1 MRKKEYEQKLIQR
14 LAQRNEGY
22 YKQMMKVLMS
32 KEKFFGLTAR
42 AAEINTILEEDMGI
56 RIAGN
61 VNEHGRE
68 IYIKGETVRHIR
80 NFKKRK

>member
-22 YKQMMKVLMS
+22 YKQMMKILDKDRFS
-32 KEKFFGLTAR
+32 NLTAR

-56 RIAGN
+56 KIAGN

>member
-22 YKQMMKVLMS
+22 YKQMMKVLN

-56 RIAGN
+56 KIAGN

>member
-22 YKQMMKVLMS
+22 YKQMMKILDKDRFS
-32 KEKFFGLTAR
+32 NLTAR

-56 RIAGN
+56 KIAGN

-80 NFKKRK
+80 NFKKRR